1 MPSVYNL
8 GKLKGQYA
16 ILEVFSNAMRQFAAV
31 YLLHGTNRNTR
42 KLLVRNYGYMQN
54 AIPVIDSKCRFTMGD
69 ELFLQRHLGS
79 RHFELKLLYR
89 GSLHGFKVKTFQER
103 CH

>member
-8 GKLKGQYA
+8 GKLKDSGV
-16 ILEVFSNAMRQFAAV
+16 ILEVLSYAMRQFAAV
-31 YLLHGTNRNTR
+31 HLLHGTNKITK

-54 AIPVIDSKCRFTMGD
+54 AIPGIDSKCRFTLGD